1 MATPT
6 VVSWE
11 QVSVPTPSG
20 PLSARV
26 YRPGTA
32 SPQGWLVWA
41 HGGSWRAGS
50 AQDWHGATAE
60 LARHSGFGVVSV
72 DYRLAPDVRH
82 PAMVEDILSALTW
95 AGEQPG
101 GPAGARSTAASSASS
116 TAATCAP
123 PVLAVG
129 GDSAG
134 GTLAASAAL
143 VCRDRGVPLA
153 AQVLAYPPLD
163 PRCAA
168 ASYHRFPDM
177 FPTAAYLT
185 AAWEDYRHPGR
196 PVAADGTRIHSTPF
210 EATDLRGLAPA
221 VMATGDLDPVGDDVH
236 HYGRLLRAAGV
247 HVALREF
254 RQTGHGAF
262 LQPGRGPG
270 GHPEASM
277 RGWLGLALRRI
288 TVRNDPAT
296 LPSPSSW
303 S

>member
-20 PLSARV
+20 PLPARA

-60 LARHSGFGVVSV
+60 LARYSGFGVVSV
-72 DYRLAPDVRH
+72 DYRLAPEVRH

-95 AGEQPG
+95 AGEQPDG
-101 GPAGARSTAASSASS
+101 SAGAPSAPS
-116 TAATCAP
+116 AP

-163 PRCAA
+163 PGCAA

-177 FPTAAYLT
+177 FPTASYLM
-185 AAWEDYRHPGR
+185 AAWQDYRHPGR
-196 PVAADGTRIHSTPF
+196 PVAADGTRLHSTPF
-210 EATDLRGLAPA
+210 EAADLRGLAPA
-221 VMATGDLDPVGDDVH
+221 VMATGDLDPVSDDVH

-247 HVALREF
+247 EVALREF

-270 GHPEASM
+270 GHPTASM
-277 RGWLGLALRRI
+277 RGWLGLALRRL
-288 TVRNDPAT
+288 TSPQDPET
-296 LPSPSSW
+296 LPSSPPW

>member
-20 PLSARV
+20 PLAVRV
-26 YRPGTA
+26 FRPGTA
-32 SPQGWLVWA
+32 TPRGWLVWA

-50 AQDWHGATAE
+50 AQNWHGATAE
-60 LARHSGFGVVSV
+60 LARDSGFGVMSV

-82 PAMVEDILSALTW
+82 PAMVEDVLSALTW
-95 AGEQPG
+95 AGEQRDGPVG
-101 GPAGARSTAASSASS
+101 G
-116 TAATCAP
+116 P

-143 VCRDRGVPLA
+143 VCRDRGMPLA

-163 PRCAA
+163 PGCAA

-177 FPTAAYLT
+177 FPTASYLR
-185 AAWEDYRHPGR
+185 AAWQDYRQPGR
-196 PVAADGTRIHSTPF
+196 PVAADGTRLHSTPF
-210 EATDLRGLAPA
+210 EAADLRGLAPA
-221 VMATGDLDPVGDDVH
+221 VMATGDLDPVSDDVH
-236 HYGRLLRAAGV
+236 RYGRLLRAAGV
-247 HVALREF
+247 RVALREF

-270 GHPEASM
+270 GHPAASL
-277 RGWLGLALRRI
+277 RGWLAQALHRF
-288 TVRNDPAT
+288 T
-296 LPSPSSW
+296 SPDDAEA
-303 S
+303 

>member
-1 MATPT
+1 MATSTRPADGT
-6 VVSWE
+6 GRAVVSWE
-11 QVSVPTPSG
+11 QVSVPSASG
-20 PLSARV
+20 PLPARV
-26 YRPGTA
+26 FRPGA
-32 SPQGWLVWA
+32 GSPHGWLVWA

-60 LARHSGFGVVSV
+60 LARSSGFGVVSV

-82 PAMVEDILSALTW
+82 PAMVEDVLSALAW
-95 AGEQPG
+95 AGEQDRPVG
-101 GPAGARSTAASSASS
+101 
-116 TAATCAP
+116 AP

-163 PRCAA
+163 PECAA
-168 ASYHRFPDM
+168 ASYHRFPDL
-177 FPTAAYLT
+177 FPTASYLR
-185 AAWEDYRHPGR
+185 AAWQDYRHPGR
-196 PVAADGTRIHSTPF
+196 PVAADGTRLHSTPF
-210 EATDLRGLAPA
+210 EAADLRGLAPA
-221 VMATGDLDPVGDDVH
+221 VLATGDLDPVSDDVH

-247 HVALREF
+247 EVTLREF

-270 GHPEASM
+270 GRPVTSM
-277 RGWLGLALRRI
+277 RDWLGRALHLL
-288 TVRNDPAT
+288 TSPNDT
-296 LPSPSSW
+296 
-303 S
+303 

>member
-20 PLSARV
+20 HLPARV

-82 PAMVEDILSALTW
+82 PAMVEDILSTLTW
-95 AGEQPG
+95 AGEQQD
-101 GPAGARSTAASSASS
+101 GPAGAVS
-116 TAATCAP
+116 
-123 PVLAVG
+123 VLAVG

-163 PRCAA
+163 PACAA
-168 ASYHRFPDM
+168 ASYHRFPDL
-177 FPTAAYLT
+177 FPTAAYLM
-185 AAWEDYRHPGR
+185 AAWQDYRHPGR
-196 PVAADGTRIHSTPF
+196 PVAADGARLHSTPF
-210 EATDLRGLAPA
+210 EAADLRGLAPA
-221 VMATGDLDPVGDDVH
+221 VMATGDLDPVSDDVH

-247 HVALREF
+247 EVALREF

-262 LQPGRGPG
+262 LQPGPGPG
-270 GHPEASM
+270 GHPTASM
-277 RGWLGLALRRI
+277 RGWLGLALRRL
-288 TVRNDPAT
+288 TSPNDPETA
-296 LPSPSSW
+296 PSSPPW

>member
-20 PLSARV
+20 PLAVRV
-26 YRPGTA
+26 FRPGTA
-32 SPQGWLVWA
+32 TPRGWLVWA

-60 LARHSGFGVVSV
+60 LARDSGFGVMSV

-82 PAMVEDILSALTW
+82 PAMVEDVLSALTW
-95 AGEQPG
+95 AGEQRDGPVG
-101 GPAGARSTAASSASS
+101 G
-116 TAATCAP
+116 P

-143 VCRDRGVPLA
+143 VCRDRGMPLA

-163 PRCAA
+163 PGCAA

-177 FPTAAYLT
+177 FPTASYLR
-185 AAWEDYRHPGR
+185 AAWQDYRQPGR
-196 PVAADGTRIHSTPF
+196 PVAADGTRLHSTPF
-210 EATDLRGLAPA
+210 EAADLRGLAPA
-221 VMATGDLDPVGDDVH
+221 VMATGDLDPVSDDVH
-236 HYGRLLRAAGV
+236 RYGRLLRAAGV
-247 HVALREF
+247 RVALGEF

-270 GHPEASM
+270 GHPAASL
-277 RGWLGLALRRI
+277 RGWLAQALHRF
-288 TVRNDPAT
+288 T
-296 LPSPSSW
+296 SPDDAEA
-303 S
+303 

>member
-1 MATPT
+1 MAAPT

-11 QVSVPTPSG
+11 QVSVPSASG
-20 PLSARV
+20 PLPARA
-26 YRPGTA
+26 YRPGTG

-60 LARHSGFGVVSV
+60 LAQTSGFGVVSV

-82 PAMVEDILSALTW
+82 PAMVEDVLSALAW
-95 AGEQPG
+95 AGEQDRPG
-101 GPAGARSTAASSASS
+101 G
-116 TAATCAP
+116 AP

-143 VCRDRGVPLA
+143 VCRDRGIPLA

-163 PRCAA
+163 PGCAA
-168 ASYHRFPDM
+168 ASYHRFPDL
-177 FPTAAYLT
+177 FPTASYLM
-185 AAWEDYRHPGR
+185 AAWQDYRQPGR
-196 PVAADGTRIHSTPF
+196 PVAADGTRLHSTPF
-210 EATDLRGLAPA
+210 EAADLRGLAPA
-221 VMATGDLDPVGDDVH
+221 VLATGDLDPVGDDVH

-247 HVALREF
+247 EVTLREF

-270 GHPEASM
+270 GHHPAASL
-277 RGWLGLALRRI
+277 RGWLGRALH
-288 TVRNDPAT
+288 PF
-296 LPSPSSW
+296 LPHSPNW

>member
-20 PLSARV
+20 RLPARV

-82 PAMVEDILSALTW
+82 PAMVEDILSTLTW
-95 AGEQPG
+95 AGEQQD
-101 GPAGARSTAASSASS
+101 GPAGAVS
-116 TAATCAP
+116 
-123 PVLAVG
+123 VLAVG

-163 PRCAA
+163 PGCAA
-168 ASYHRFPDM
+168 ASYHRFPDL
-177 FPTAAYLT
+177 FPTASYLM
-185 AAWEDYRHPGR
+185 AAWQDYRHPGR
-196 PVAADGTRIHSTPF
+196 PVAADGTRLHSTPSKPPTC
-210 EATDLRGLAPA
+210 TDSHRP
-221 VMATGDLDPVGDDVH
+221 
-236 HYGRLLRAAGV
+236 
-247 HVALREF
+247 
-254 RQTGHGAF
+254 
-262 LQPGRGPG
+262 
-270 GHPEASM
+270 
-277 RGWLGLALRRI
+277 
-288 TVRNDPAT
+288 
-296 LPSPSSW
+296 
-303 S
+303 

>member
-26 YRPGTA
+26 YRPGTP

-50 AQDWHGATAE
+50 ARDWHGATAE

-72 DYRLAPDVRH
+72 DYRLAPEVHH

-95 AGEQPG
+95 AGEQQDR
-101 GPAGARSTAASSASS
+101 PAAD
-116 TAATCAP
+116 P

-143 VCRDRGVPLA
+143 VCRDRGIPLA

-163 PRCAA
+163 PECAA
-168 ASYHRFPDM
+168 ASYHRFPDL
-177 FPTAAYLT
+177 FPTASYLR
-185 AAWEDYRHPGR
+185 AAWQDYRAPGL
-196 PVAADGTRIHSTPF
+196 PVAADGTRLHSTPF
-210 EATDLRGLAPA
+210 EAADLRGLAPA

-236 HYGRLLRAAGV
+236 RYGRLLRAAGV
-247 HVALREF
+247 EVALREF

-262 LQPGRGPG
+262 LQPGPGPGLGSGPGSGFGPSPG
-270 GHPEASM
+270 GHPAASM
-277 RGWLGLALRRI
+277 RGWLGLTLQRL
-288 TVRNDPAT
+288 TSPNDPDD
-296 LPSPSSW
+296 LPSLELT
-303 S
+303 

>member
-6 VVSWE
+6 IVSWE

-20 PLSARV
+20 RLPARV

-60 LARHSGFGVVSV
+60 LARYSGFGVVSV

-95 AGEQPG
+95 AGEQQD
-101 GPAGARSTAASSASS
+101 GPAGALSGPPVPSG
-116 TAATCAP
+116 P

-163 PRCAA
+163 PGCSA

-177 FPTAAYLT
+177 FPTASYLM
-185 AAWEDYRHPGR
+185 AAWQDYRHPGR
-196 PVAADGTRIHSTPF
+196 PIAADGTRLHSTPF
-210 EATDLRGLAPA
+210 EAADLSGLAPA
-221 VMATGDLDPVGDDVH
+221 VMATGDLDPVSDDVH

-247 HVALREF
+247 EVALREF

-270 GHPEASM
+270 GHPTASM
-277 RGWLGLALRRI
+277 RGWLGLALRRL
-288 TVRNDPAT
+288 TTPNDPET
-296 LPSPSSW
+296 LPSSPPW

>member
-11 QVSVPTPSG
+11 QVSVPTAAG
-20 PLSARV
+20 PLAARA
-26 YRPGTA
+26 YRPGTG

-60 LARHSGFGVVSV
+60 LAQYSGFGVLSV

-82 PAMVEDILSALTW
+82 PAMVEDVLSALTW
-95 AGEQPG
+95 AAEQDR
-101 GPAGARSTAASSASS
+101 PAA
-116 TAATCAP
+116 AP

-134 GTLAASAAL
+134 GTLAACAAL

-163 PRCAA
+163 PECAA
-168 ASYHRFPDM
+168 ASYRRFPDL
-177 FPTAAYLT
+177 FPTASYLR
-185 AAWEDYRHPGR
+185 AAWQDYRLAGR
-196 PVAADGTRIHSTPF
+196 PVASDGTRLHSTPF
-210 EATDLRGLAPA
+210 EAADLRGLAPA
-221 VMATGDLDPVGDDVH
+221 VLATGDLDPVGDDVH
-236 HYGRLLRAAGV
+236 RYGHLLREAGV
-247 HVALREF
+247 EVTLREF

-262 LQPGRGPG
+262 LQAGRGPG
-270 GHPEASM
+270 GGQPAASM
-277 RGWLGLALRRI
+277 RGWLGRALHSL
-288 TVRNDPAT
+288 
-296 LPSPSSW
+296 LPRSPFKELT
-303 S
+303 